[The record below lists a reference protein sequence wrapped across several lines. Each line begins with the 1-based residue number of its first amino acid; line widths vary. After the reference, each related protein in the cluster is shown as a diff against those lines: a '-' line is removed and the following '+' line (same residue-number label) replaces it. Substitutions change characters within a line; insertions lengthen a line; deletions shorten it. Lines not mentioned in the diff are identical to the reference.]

1 MPSMKRIA
9 IIGFVASVLL
19 ATYFG
24 FQRVKQPVLTPVEQ
38 VTAQFQRDVAALD
51 SAVRFLQTVVKKGST
66 SSRQAAF
73 RQARLRWKQVEWL
86 AEYYFP
92 ATAKA
97 INGAAVPEYEES
109 DAKTIEPEGFQV
121 IEPLLF
127 PTPDPQQADELA
139 RQTATLVVNVKR
151 LVIVAQNNPTT
162 DAHIF
167 DALRLEVFRIITL
180 GITGFDSPVALH
192 SLPETQTAL
201 QSLEQYLAYYQPV
214 LLTKRVSIADS
225 LQAVFRQAPSRLR
238 SNPDAF
244 NSFDRLAFITEIANP
259 LSSLL
264 LDAQNALDIKPF
276 QESRGLRSDARTL
289 FAANVFDVNHYTPGT
304 DYRTTPGRI
313 ALGKMLFADPILSG
327 DGRRSCLSCHQ
338 PERAFTDAMPQNRT
352 LDGRKAVLRNTPT
365 LWNVGLQRALF
376 ADSRVAFLED
386 QATDVVTNVNEMH
399 GSLEKA
405 ANLLKANPVYT
416 RQFAASYADGITPFT
431 IRNALASYE
440 RSRVSLNSRFDRYV
454 RGERAALDE
463 QEIRGFNLFA
473 GKAKCAT
480 CHFLPLTNGLV
491 PPHFEKSE
499 SENLGVPQ
507 RFVQK
512 GAVLDAD
519 LGKFNHTGGEI
530 HRRSFKTPTVR
541 NVELTAPYMHNGAFQ
556 TLEEVIDFYD
566 QGGGK
571 GLGLDP
577 EFQTLPED
585 RLQLTQSD
593 KAALI
598 AFLKSLTD
606 SKSATN
612 L

>member
-1 MPSMKRIA
+1 MKRIA